1 MYSLGSVLYALLA
14 RRPPFAAP
22 TMPEVLHAL
31 KYDEPPPVRR
41 YAPKT
46 PAELES
52 ILNELLEKDPQNRI
66 ASPLLLS
73 NRLKAMLHALSEEKE
88 EETDDFVIRL
98 EDDPPPISHQT
109 TMGSGKLEGGSDDA
123 TSAPTPTR
131 PMTDARSKE
140 KEKEKEKPRQ
150 PRPSDVPTVQS
161 APTRTFTTVEK
172 EIKPSGDL
180 LPPVEDEGLPLWAML
195 TAAAL
200 LVAVV
205 AGLGWYYMSPPTA
218 DARYEKIAAAA
229 EADDPAALANVE
241 SQIDQFTALHG
252 DDPRVAEVQ
261 GYQQEVSVY
270 RFQRRLE
277 IRARRGPGSSAL
289 QPIEQAYLDAM
300 TYERAAPEL
309 AAARLQ
315 ALIDVYG
322 SDKNNSINTRRCV
335 ELAKKQLV
343 KLHKRLEESG
353 DEHAKALAGR
363 LIAARSAMLDE
374 PAKAKAICLGII
386 TLYADKPWAAN
397 AVAKAKALLSEM
409 E

>member
-1 MYSLGSVLYALLA
+1 
-14 RRPPFAAP
+14 
-22 TMPEVLHAL
+22 MPEVLHAL

-46 PAELES
+46 PPEMES
-52 ILNELLEKDPQNRI
+52 ILNELLEKDPQDRI

-73 NRLKAMLHALSEEKE
+73 NRLKAMLHALSDQKDEEPDE
-88 EETDDFVIRL
+88 FVIRL

-123 TSAPTPTR
+123 TFAPTPTR
-131 PMTDARSKE
+131 PMTDARAKE
-140 KEKEKEKPRQ
+140 KEREKPRQ
-150 PRPSDVPTVQS
+150 ARPSDIPTVQS

-200 LVAVV
+200 LVAVI

-218 DARYEKIAAAA
+218 DALYEKIAAAA
-229 EADDPAALANVE
+229 AADDPAALANVE
-241 SQIDQFTALHG
+241 SQIDQFTALHSS
-252 DDPRVAEVQ
+252 DPRYAEVH

-277 IRARRGPGSSAL
+277 IRARRGQGSSAL

-300 TYERAAPEL
+300 MYERAAPEL

-322 SDKNNSINTRRCV
+322 SDKNSSINTRRCV
-335 ELAKKQLV
+335 DLAKKQLAN
-343 KLHKRLEESG
+343 LRQRLEESG

-363 LIAARSAMLDE
+363 LAAARAAMKNE
-374 PAKAKAICLGII
+374 PEKAKAICQGIV
-386 TLYADKPWAAN
+386 TLYGDKPWAAD
-397 AVAKAKALLSEM
+397 AVAKAKGLLSEM